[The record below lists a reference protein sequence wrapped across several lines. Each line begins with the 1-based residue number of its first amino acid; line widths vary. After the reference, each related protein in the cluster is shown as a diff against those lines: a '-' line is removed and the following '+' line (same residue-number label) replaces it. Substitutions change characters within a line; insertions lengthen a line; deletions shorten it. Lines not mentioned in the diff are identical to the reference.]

1 MKNLTISPDI
11 ENRLLMV
18 SQQLGR
24 PETELVQE
32 AVLSF
37 LEDVEDIQD
46 AQQRLQHP
54 PERYLTL
61 KKVEQELGLAD
72 WIWSQSPQKLDAVR
86 NAGIPP

>member
-1 MKNLTISPDI
+1 MKNLTLSPDI

-54 PERYLTL
+54 PERY
-61 KKVEQELGLAD
+61 
-72 WIWSQSPQKLDAVR
+72 
-86 NAGIPP
+86 

>member
-1 MKNLTISPDI
+1 MKNLTLSPDI

-24 PETELVQE
+24 PETELIQE

-37 LEDVEDIQD
+37 LEDFEDSQD

-61 KKVEQELGLAD
+61 KKVEQGLGLAD
-72 WIWSQSPQKLDAVR
+72 LI
-86 NAGIPP
+86 

>member
-1 MKNLTISPDI
+1 MKPLTLSPDI
-11 ENRLLMV
+11 EGRLLAL

-24 PETELVQE
+24 PETELIQE

-37 LEDVEDIQD
+37 LEEFEDIQD

-61 KKVEQELGLAD
+61 KEVEQKLGLAD
-72 WIWSQSPQKLDAVR
+72 
-86 NAGIPP
+86 